1 MSIIGTSRS
10 EPHTSELYR
19 DFSVYICM
27 YMYISAIHH
36 SVYTCLLFQ
45 LSANLNSSCT
55 CINVPQPDNFCLNIA
70 FDSYINI
77 TLSGQ
82 GGCTNNSMPVEGP
95 CTGLLVAMYST
106 LVWSQLC
113 RLFSGDVA
121 PPQASKQVSD
131 TTTRQT
137 WAVLGTYKSALV
149 AAAQYLCVYNVLSHR
164 FYMDN
169 L

>member
-1 MSIIGTSRS
+1 MSLIGASRS
-10 EPHTSELYR
+10 EPHTSELNR
-19 DFSVYICM
+19 DFSVYIILCKCI
-27 YMYISAIHH
+27 YLLYVIPYI
-36 SVYTCLLFQ
+36 TCILFQ
-45 LSANLNSSCT
+45 QSANLNSCVN
-55 CINVPQPDNFCLNIA
+55 IPQPDNFRLNIA
-70 FDSYINI
+70 FDSINI

-82 GGCTNNSMPVEGP
+82 GGCTNNSVPVEGP

-121 PPQASKQVSD
+121 PPQASKQVSH

-137 WAVLGTYKSALV
+137 WAILGTYQSALV
-149 AAAQYLCVYNVLSHR
+149 ADAQYLCMYDVLSHR